1 MNSDN
6 EKIYGA
12 MKFSAAVNIVL
23 GVIIIV
29 CGITGGIL
37 LLISGG
43 RLFSNKSKIMF

>member
-6 EKIYGA
+6 EKIYSS
-12 MKFSAAVNIVL
+12 MKFSAAVNITL
-23 GVIIIV
+23 GIIMIV

-43 RLFSNKSKIMF
+43 RLFGNKSKILF